1 MPGTFTLTVQFSHG
15 LDMDMALAF
24 YCENNFSHIN
34 VSKPMRIQK
43 GQIRHKIYPGCGR
56 ITESF
61 YKKDI

>member
-34 VSKPMRIQK
+34 VSKPMRI
-43 GQIRHKIYPGCGR
+43 
-56 ITESF
+56 
-61 YKKDI
+61 